1 MNNNGS
7 LDGDEFAKC
16 CRLNNLGLS
25 PSDVNLL
32 HRQFDQDGSGS
43 VGYEEFLRALR
54 GRLNPTRKHIVKK
67 IFDVLD
73 KCALLPAIDTLS
85 SHC

>member
-1 MNNNGS
+1 M

-25 PSDVNLL
+25 SSDVNLL
-32 HRQFDQDGSGS
+32 MKYFDHDGSGGVS
-43 VGYEEFLRALR
+43 YEEFLRALR
-54 GRLNPTRKHIVKK
+54 GRLNPTRKHLVKK

-73 KCALLPAIDTLS
+73 K
-85 SHC
+85 